1 MCGKDNE
8 NESLDKTSTEKK
20 QGYGNDK
27 QILWQSSN
35 GDQVFRHNNSIIVEL
50 APGRSTLS
58 TSWLNGGYREDLRYI
73 YNHQV
78 LHENGDSHEADSLEG
93 GSVDAYAA
101 IIAERLGL
109 EPSYSTGL
117 MTAANMENVAI
128 STHSFRKLEVTAI
141 VTGGID
147 INGGRAGDPAS
158 YYEEDGQFKMMPGTI
173 NIILLIGANVPQYA
187 MLNAIVT
194 ATEAKTVAIQE
205 LMAPSQYSEGIA
217 TGSGTDMIVVVADN
231 TSTNYLTDTGKHSK
245 LGELIGKCV
254 IEATQKAL
262 AQQTDL
268 TPLSQC
274 DMLVR
279 LKRFDVDE
287 NKYLE
292 VASILEGEKDELEFI
307 SQLRDMAKKPALVS
321 ATSSILH
328 IVDEISW
335 GMIPEK
341 PGIMAAFAAMKGI
354 PEALSLDKDPPFSR
368 LLNEND
374 PIIDNWIR
382 VTAWIAKNG
391 MYDAGE

>member
-1 MCGKDNE
+1 MSGKGE
-8 NESLDKTSTEKK
+8 EKESLDKDSAEKMPGYENNK
-20 QGYGNDK
+20 QF
-27 QILWQSSN
+27 LWQTSS
-35 GDQVFRHNNSIIVEL
+35 GDQVFRYNNSIIVEL

-78 LHENGDSHEADSLEG
+78 LHESDDSHEAGSLEG
-93 GSVDAYAA
+93 GSIDAYAA
-101 IIAERLGL
+101 IIAQRLGL

-128 STHSFRKLEVTAI
+128 STHCFRNLEVTAV

-187 MLNAIVT
+187 MLNALVT

-217 TGSGTDMIVVVADN
+217 TGSGTDMIAVVADK
-231 TSTNYLTDTGKHSK
+231 TSTNHLTDAGKHSK
-245 LGELIGKCV
+245 LGELIGKSV

-279 LKRFDVDE
+279 LERFAVGE
-287 NKYLE
+287 NKYWK
-292 VASILEGEKDELEFI
+292 VASMLEGEKDELEFI
-307 SQLRDMAKKPALVS
+307 SQLRDLAKSPALVS
-321 ATSSILH
+321 ITSSVLH

-354 PEALSLDKDPPFSR
+354 PETLYLEENPPFSR

-391 MYDAGE
+391 ICDAGE